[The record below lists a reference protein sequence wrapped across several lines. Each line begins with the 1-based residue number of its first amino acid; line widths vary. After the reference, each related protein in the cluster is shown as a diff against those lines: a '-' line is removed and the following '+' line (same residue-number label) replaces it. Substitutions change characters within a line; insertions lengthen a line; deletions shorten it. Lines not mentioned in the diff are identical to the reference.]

1 MVVMAERVG
10 PVISAWRGVLRPN
23 LLPMPV
29 SDDCQCLFALVHVRA
44 RGVLCNFRAQSQS
57 FDGAMSLSFSFSSS
71 SFPSATLRTICLFSP
86 LAASHC
92 QQQQQQWRRRRRRQ
106 RRQSSSFVTFCNL
119 FTALQSDTRTPDLE
133 TRFGNGNS
141 SSNGK
146 SKSKSNGSSSR
157 RSRVHSYSV
166 ISKRVRQLQPK

>member
-1 MVVMAERVG
+1 MAERVG

-92 QQQQQQWRRRRRRQ
+92 QQQQQQWPLNEKKRENTNWRHKLDSNLKSGVVEAVVVVVMVAILNGILLF
-106 RRQSSSFVTFCNL
+106 SSTW
-119 FTALQSDTRTPDLE
+119 QQQE
-133 TRFGNGNS
+133 
-141 SSNGK
+141 
-146 SKSKSNGSSSR
+146 
-157 RSRVHSYSV
+157 RSCRMQCRKQKMATVS
-166 ISKRVRQLQPK
+166 L